1 MAQTL
6 QVTCISKTNRAT
18 PHERIS
24 YIGGAAW
31 RFTEGQ
37 AINFIE
43 GGMFNFFVRA
53 DGCLVR
59 LVVATHEGQKYLK
72 TMADGEWP
80 DKLLSLPECQYA
92 RPPQEDRAA
101 GA

>member
-6 QVTCISKTNRAT
+6 QVTCISKTNRST

-24 YIGGAAW
+24 YIGGTAW

-80 DKLLSLPECQYA
+80 DKLLSLPECRYA

>member
-6 QVTCISKTNRAT
+6 QVTCISKTNRST

-53 DGCLVR
+53 DGRLVR
-59 LVVATHEGQKYLK
+59 LVVATCEGQKYLK
-72 TMADGEWP
+72 TLADGELP

-92 RPPQEDRAA
+92 CPPQGDRPA